1 MTICVGN
8 EAQDDNLCGNDME
21 SVMAEI
27 GVALIGF
34 GLAGQV
40 FHAPFVSAVPGLRL
54 EAIVQRKGDAAAKA
68 YPSARILRS
77 VEEALKDPATG
88 KAMTQG
94 RMEISPLGLDDFAA
108 YVKTET
114 GWWTKSIKEAGIE
127 PE

>member
-1 MTICVGN
+1 LPPPGPSAPPSLPDLPAI
-8 EAQDDNLCGNDME
+8 
-21 SVMAEI
+21 AET
-27 GVALIGF
+27 
-34 GLAGQV
+34 
-40 FHAPFVSAVPGLRL
+40 VPGYSLVYWL
-54 EAIVQRKGDAAAKA
+54 AVFAPAATPKSIQKVLYEAIA
-68 YPSARILRS
+68 
-77 VEEALKDPATG
+77 EALKDPVTG

>member
-8 EAQDDNLCGNDME
+8 EAQDDNLRGNDME

-54 EAIVQRKGDAAAKA
+54 EAIVQRKGDEAARA
-68 YPSARILRS
+68 YPSARILRT
-77 VEEALKDPATG
+77 VDEALRIRRCSWLWW
-88 KAMTQG
+88 G
-94 RMEISPLGLDDFAA
+94 RRMRRTSRWRSRLCWRESM
-108 YVKTET
+108 
-114 GWWTKSIKEAGIE
+114 W
-127 PE
+127 

>member
-1 MTICVGN
+1 MFPDLPQALSQI
-8 EAQDDNLCGNDME
+8 EAGRVRGLGFTGPKRT
-21 SVMAEI
+21 SVAPDLPATAET
-27 GVALIGF
+27 
-34 GLAGQV
+34 
-40 FHAPFVSAVPGLRL
+40 VPGYSLVYWL
-54 EAIVQRKGDAAAKA
+54 AVFAPAATPKSIQKALYEAIA
-68 YPSARILRS
+68 
-77 VEEALKDPATG
+77 EALKDPATG